1 MSDGQSKTPP
11 GGRVIEAHALEQGE
25 TVVKRTL
32 KGWFWEHLSRLDGR
46 RTPGWGQGRSR
57 PMRDTHPGKL
67 SGHDV
72 QGDER

>member
-32 KGWFWEHLSRLDGR
+32 KGWF
-46 RTPGWGQGRSR
+46 
-57 PMRDTHPGKL
+57 
-67 SGHDV
+67 
-72 QGDER
+72 